1 MNFGLICRGWLG
13 VNMGAEHVGDGLSTP
28 APSAP
33 LRATPSAAA
42 PATMAARAI
51 AVITALAIALSIAI
65 ATLVITTKLDTTEA
79 TLKAALLKD
88 NNVCASAAEMTVYCK
103 LDQDLTNRRYALA
116 ASGVSGALWTR
127 YFTCLGGLIMVAVG
141 SIFILMKLEISQGEF
156 AAKGTGVELGLKTS
170 SPGLALTLMGGA
182 LLAAAAYTPAKF
194 DIADGPSF
202 IRPVKP
208 PEPSEQFPNLLG
220 SGPPGPVKIPAP
232 SAGK

>member
-1 MNFGLICRGWLG
+1 MP
-13 VNMGAEHVGDGLSTP
+13 VSTP
-28 APSAP
+28 VAPTTIASV
-33 LRATPSAAA
+33 TI
-42 PATMAARAI
+42 AARVI

-65 ATLVITTKLDTTEA
+65 ATVAITTKLDATEA
-79 TLKAALLKD
+79 KLKAALVKD
-88 NNVCASAAEMTVYCK
+88 NNVCTSAGDMIVYCK

-127 YFTCLGGLIMVAVG
+127 YFTCLSGLIMVAVG

-170 SPGLALTLMGGA
+170 SPGLALTLMGAA

-202 IRPVKP
+202 IRPAKP
-208 PEPSEQFPNLLG
+208 PEPGDQFPNLLG
-220 SGPPGPVKIPAP
+220 KGPPGPVKVPA
-232 SAGK
+232 AKAEK